1 MTAIILQRLY
11 YRSVLTWKA
20 VGVHDGVER
29 EAIDNVYHRIRV
41 IVSRIYTLEYNR
53 LVSRGPG
60 ELPFRTYTYRQ
71 REREEERERKNLVN
85 DTFPP
90 RQRKKIE
97 K

>member
-20 VGVHDGVER
+20 VGVHNGGER
-29 EAIDNVYHRIRV
+29 EAIDNVYRRIRV

-71 REREEERERKNLVN
+71 REGGREGERERERK
-85 DTFPP
+85 
-90 RQRKKIE
+90 KIS
-97 K
+97 